1 MIKNVIFDFGQV
13 LVRFDP
19 TYMVGLYVS
28 DDRDKT
34 LLADVVFDRL
44 YWNELDKGTLGDE
57 ELLLL
62 ARERLPERL
71 WNVAETIYRNWII
84 HLPPIDGMA
93 ELIRFI
99 KATYNVRC
107 FLLSDISKY
116 FAENCD
122 KAPILQLLDGCVFS
136 GPLGITKPSKEIFEH
151 ILNKYGLSAEETV
164 FIDDKDQN
172 IAGANAV
179 GIRGYVFDGDV
190 SKLRRYLDSILKNQ
204 NHA

>member
-28 DDRDKT
+28 DEKDKT
-34 LLADVVFDRL
+34 LLADVIFDRL

-57 ELLLL
+57 ELLDL
-62 ARERLPERL
+62 ARKRLPERL
-71 WNVAETIYRNWII
+71 WRVAETIYRNWII

-93 ELIRFI
+93 ELIRSI
-99 KATYNVRC
+99 KATYGVRC

-164 FIDDKDQN
+164 FVDDKEHN
-172 IAGANAV
+172 IAGANAI
-179 GIRGYVFDGDV
+179 GIQGYVFDGDA
-190 SKLRRYLDSILKNQ
+190 SKLRRYLDSMLKN
-204 NHA
+204 

>member
-13 LVRFDP
+13 LVHFDP

-28 DDRDKT
+28 DEKDKT
-34 LLADVVFDRL
+34 LLADVIFDRL
-44 YWNELDKGTLGDE
+44 YWNELDKGALSDE
-57 ELLLL
+57 KLLDL
-62 ARERLPERL
+62 ARKRLPERL
-71 WNVAETIYRNWII
+71 WNVSETIYRNWII

-179 GIRGYVFDGDV
+179 GIQGYVFDGDV
-190 SKLRRYLDSILKNQ
+190 SKLKRYLDSTLVN
-204 NHA
+204 

>member
-13 LVRFDP
+13 LVRFEP

>member
-28 DDRDKT
+28 DEKDKT
-34 LLADVVFDRL
+34 LLADVIFDRL

-57 ELLLL
+57 ELLDL
-62 ARERLPERL
+62 ARKRLPERL
-71 WNVAETIYRNWII
+71 WGVAETIYRNWII

-93 ELIRFI
+93 ELIRSI
-99 KATYNVRC
+99 KATYGVRC

-164 FIDDKDQN
+164 FVDDKEHN
-172 IAGANAV
+172 IAGANAI
-179 GIRGYVFDGDV
+179 GIQGYVFDGDA
-190 SKLRRYLDSILKNQ
+190 SKLRRYLDSMLKN
-204 NHA
+204 

>member
-13 LVRFDP
+13 LVHFDP

-28 DDRDKT
+28 DEKDKT
-34 LLADVVFDRL
+34 LLSDVIFDRL
-44 YWNELDKGTLGDE
+44 YWNELDKGTLSDE
-57 ELLLL
+57 ELLDL
-62 ARERLPERL
+62 ARKRLPERL
-71 WNVAETIYRNWII
+71 WDVAETIYRNWII

-93 ELIRFI
+93 ELIRSI
-99 KATYNVRC
+99 KATYGVRC

-164 FIDDKDQN
+164 FIDDKNQN

-179 GIRGYVFDGDV
+179 GIQGYVFDGDV
-190 SKLRRYLDSILKNQ
+190 SKLKRYLDSTLAN
-204 NHA
+204 

>member
-13 LVRFDP
+13 LVHFDP

-28 DDRDKT
+28 DEKDKT
-34 LLADVVFDRL
+34 LLADVIFDRL
-44 YWNELDKGTLGDE
+44 YWNELDKGTLSDE
-57 ELLLL
+57 ELLDL
-62 ARERLPERL
+62 ARKRLPERL
-71 WNVAETIYRNWII
+71 WGVAETIYQNWII

-93 ELIRFI
+93 ELIRSI
-99 KATYNVRC
+99 KATYGVRC

-172 IAGANAV
+172 IAGANAI
-179 GIRGYVFDGDV
+179 GIQGYVFDGDA
-190 SKLRRYLDSILKNQ
+190 SKLRRYLDSMLKN
-204 NHA
+204 